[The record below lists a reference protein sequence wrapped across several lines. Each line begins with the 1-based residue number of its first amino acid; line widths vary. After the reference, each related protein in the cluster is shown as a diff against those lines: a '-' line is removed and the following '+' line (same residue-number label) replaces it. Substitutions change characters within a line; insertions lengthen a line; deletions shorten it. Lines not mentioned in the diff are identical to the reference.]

1 MEEDYSDPA
10 EDEHARLRS
19 STGGPTVRRSCCP
32 CSCCGG
38 ALLLFPRG
46 RGNMI
51 SVARL
56 ADGSELMVGPH
67 VSMLMVTYAIIIALS
82 VVIYGVV
89 LTEREAPERIA
100 GLVLTL
106 LVIVVL
112 SVLALKDPGVVPLSS
127 EPRDEPSTF
136 WDRCEGY
143 RPIGAIHCND
153 CNVCIEEYDHH
164 CPWSS
169 KCIGKRN
176 VMVFHTF
183 LVLLFALMVRILS
196 HDDDDDKYAI
206 NFFILSYDCR
216 LSSNACLRFGMH
228 LAQVFDGVET
238 ALVLSQSRR

>member
-1 MEEDYSDPA
+1 MKVVQRWSDG
-10 EDEHARLRS
+10 
-19 STGGPTVRRSCCP
+19 T
-32 CSCCGG
+32 
-38 ALLLFPRG
+38 
-46 RGNMI
+46 
-51 SVARL
+51 
-56 ADGSELMVGPH
+56 ELMVGPH
-67 VSMLMVTYAIIIALS
+67 MGMLAVTYSIIITLS
-82 VVIYGVV
+82 VIIFGVV
-89 LTEREAPERIA
+89 LTEREEGERIA

-106 LVIVVL
+106 TVL
-112 SVLALKDPGVVPLSS
+112 AALTVLALKDPGVVPLST
-127 EPRDEPSTF
+127 EPLENEPSTF
-136 WDRCEGY
+136 CDRCEGY

-206 NFFILSYDCR
+206 NFFILTYDCR